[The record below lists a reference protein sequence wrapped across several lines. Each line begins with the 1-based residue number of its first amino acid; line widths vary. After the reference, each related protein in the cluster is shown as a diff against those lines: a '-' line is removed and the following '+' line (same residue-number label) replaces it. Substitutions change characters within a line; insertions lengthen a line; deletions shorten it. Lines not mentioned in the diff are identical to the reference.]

1 MAQRI
6 VMQHVEVPA
15 SKTRYFNGVLDFVT
29 TLTITQQKLNHC
41 SSQRILAAG
50 LSMEV
55 ASDGTPVPSRKL
67 VRRAKRPADTNKI
80 FEGGDVQPTVARRKQ
95 PRIVGDESAE
105 VVMPDLSTPPGR
117 SPRSTDRRQS
127 VSCARCRIYNWKEH
141 RFAKPAVVKERRPP
155 AARND
160 QKKMSTASTS
170 DTFSWNLSLEE
181 RRKRDS
187 RSALPTAKTVVV
199 PAPSRR
205 VLRSDHL
212 LENGV
217 IGECAHEESAVP
229 MSIGPST
236 SEVNCCVTETPGRSV
251 TKASSKPAG
260 ARRRKNGATTAS
272 SSAELTLSPQVDA
285 EEVTRGTGRTNSK
298 RIMGQAAPMPLA
310 RTTREARVRSIGRN
324 NDKEQQRSTAAGGRR
339 SEAAVVKGV
348 RSEVLTSARNVEGKE
363 DAEKQ
368 CAQNE
373 EKEKRQR
380 TELAK
385 RAMEELMKGQSFAP
399 VEMIV
404 ADAISK
410 DPLGFVHSLRD
421 ARLLRSLEK
430 LAQLRQL
437 NVSAEEARSLMKQR
451 KKEKKREKR
460 EKKKQK
466 RLMKLAAN
474 CGVSI
479 DQLEFE
485 MSRDRSDSRASAPGS
500 SPLSLNGSLLG
511 SANTSTPTVLSSAAL
526 SNLPGPSPSSYL
538 NVFPRPSFVPD
549 PLNPSRNLAAERT
562 DSSGADTPNADNY
575 SPLAVPPTSIPTSN
589 NHCVGPDHASGF
601 IVNDDQNV
609 NLANENAQNS
619 KQCGDCS
626 LKVGKGT
633 EGGTNGNTP
642 EDEEDEQNAIA
653 ISHLFPQFD
662 ALQQLKLIK
671 MCTDSKVQEVDEQE
685 VVSMVLRPET
695 GPSNKV
701 ARTLA
706 LIKDKVKEFKEING
720 MRRAISG
727 GPTLQEGESRLES
740 SDEGIDVGNT
750 AISDTSALEQVRQSA
765 MSSSWPIPEPALTAS
780 EPVDTHRTTDLQNSP
795 QAHSN
800 ELSGEQFVSPFAS
813 TVQQPSTS
821 THADLS
827 PMSSCITSMAD
838 MGFGLQPRMLSILDE
853 PLNPSPV
860 DIHPPHRTPAVTL
873 KEVYSFEEAFINR
886 VQVPV
891 DEDEENIYMSEV
903 KVVTD
908 WFNHAPYGADKEA
921 HIRYWEDVRQR
932 VLVADWIRKLQQHR
946 ADQVLLNR
954 SRRRMH
960 RKRDEMKTKEMRRS
974 KSTEAWW
981 PRKLFEH
988 YDGVLDLA
996 GKVMRTAD
1004 SSLTASDIQ
1013 LPSVNNASLKVFP
1026 LDDDETA
1033 TLAYFRPG
1041 SPLTVSD
1048 PTDDYQEHVLAQDLD
1063 EATVISVRRFILL
1076 GFVDAFVGAGRAM

>member
-1 MAQRI
+1 FISRHRSLFFFHEAAYS
-6 VMQHVEVPA
+6 A
-15 SKTRYFNGVLDFVT
+15 SSSKFRG
-29 TLTITQQKLNHC
+29 C

-55 ASDGTPVPSRKL
+55 ASDGTAVPSRKL
-67 VRRAKRPADTNKI
+67 VRRAKRPADANKI
-80 FEGGDVQPTVARRKQ
+80 FEGGDVHPTVVRRKQ

-105 VVMPDLSTPPGR
+105 ITMSDLPTPSGR
-117 SPRSTDRRQS
+117 SQRSADRRQS

-141 RFAKPAVVKERRPP
+141 RFAKPAIVKERRPP
-155 AARND
+155 STRND
-160 QKKMSTASTS
+160 QKKMSAASTS

-217 IGECAHEESAVP
+217 VGECVHEESAVP

-260 ARRRKNGATTAS
+260 VRRRKNGATTAN
-272 SSAELTLSPQVDA
+272 SSAEPTLSLQVGG

-298 RIMGQAAPMPLA
+298 RIMGQAAPMPLS
-310 RTTREARVRSIGRN
+310 RTTREARVRSMGRN
-324 NDKEQQRSTAAGGRR
+324 NDKEQQRSTASGGRR

-348 RSEVLTSARNVEGKE
+348 RSEVLTSARNVEAKE

-380 TELAK
+380 SELAK

-451 KKEKKREKR
+451 RKEKKREKR

-474 CGVSI
+474 CGVSLE
-479 DQLEFE
+479 QLEFE

-549 PLNPSRNLAAERT
+549 PLDPSRNLAAERT

-575 SPLAVPPTSIPTSN
+575 SPLTVPSTSVPTSN

-609 NLANENAQNS
+609 NLANENAEKP
-619 KQCGDCS
+619 KQCGDS
-626 LKVGKGT
+626 LKVGKGM
-633 EGGTNGNTP
+633 EGGTNGSTP

-720 MRRAISG
+720 MRRAIPG
-727 GPTLQEGESRLES
+727 GHTLQESESRLES

-750 AISDTSALEQVRQSA
+750 AVSDASALEQIRQSA
-765 MSSSWPIPEPALTAS
+765 ISGSWPIPESAFTAS
-780 EPVDTHRTTDLQNSP
+780 ESLDTRMTADLQSSP

-800 ELSGEQFVSPFAS
+800 ELSGDQFISSFTS
-813 TVQQPSTS
+813 NIQEPSTS
-821 THADLS
+821 AHADLS
-827 PMSSCITSMAD
+827 RMSSCITSMAD

-853 PLNPSPV
+853 PLNPTPA
-860 DIHPPHRTPAVTL
+860 DDHPPHRTPAVTL
-873 KEVYSFEEAFINR
+873 KE
-886 VQVPV
+886 VPV

-908 WFNHAPYGADKEA
+908 WFNHAPYGANKEA

-946 ADQVLLNR
+946 VDEVLLNR
-954 SRRRMH
+954 CRRRMH
-960 RKRDEMKTKEMRRS
+960 RKRDEMEKIEMRRS

-1004 SSLTASDIQ
+1004 SSFIASDVQ

-1026 LDDDETA
+1026 MMTKQ
-1033 TLAYFRPG
+1033 R
-1041 SPLTVSD
+1041 
-1048 PTDDYQEHVLAQDLD
+1048 H
-1063 EATVISVRRFILL
+1063 
-1076 GFVDAFVGAGRAM
+1076 